1 MARSSKGQDIRDR
14 TFRFGVRIVK
24 MTNRLPRT
32 VAGYA
37 LARQVI
43 RSGTGIG
50 ANVEE
55 ADAAESTD
63 DFVHKMKIA
72 LKEAQETRYWLHTII
87 ESELLAD
94 AEIKALH
101 KESDELVRIINAII
115 TNTLKG

>member
-14 TFRFGVRIVK
+14 TFQFGVRIVK

-55 ADAAESTD
+55 ADAAESNA
-63 DFVHKMKIA
+63 DFVHRMKPFSVRSPA
-72 LKEAQETRYWLHTII
+72 RSEAECR
-87 ESELLAD
+87 
-94 AEIKALH
+94 
-101 KESDELVRIINAII
+101 R
-115 TNTLKG
+115 